1 MSTPMVVIA
10 VSVYPIARY
19 DPLVVMT
26 LIAATEIEVLVVL
39 EYSVS
44 TTFVIDP
51 ATTRAT
57 LK

>member
-1 MSTPMVVIA
+1 MVVIP

-26 LIAATEIEVLVVL
+26 LIAATEMLVDVVSEYRVL
-39 EYSVS
+39 
-44 TTFVIDP
+44 TIFVAEP